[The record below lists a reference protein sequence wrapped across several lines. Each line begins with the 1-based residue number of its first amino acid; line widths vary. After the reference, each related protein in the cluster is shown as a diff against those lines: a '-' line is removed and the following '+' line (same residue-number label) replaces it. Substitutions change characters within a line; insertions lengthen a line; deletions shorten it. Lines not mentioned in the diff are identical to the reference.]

1 MIIWWTR
8 MPSYSWKSPKREKY
22 WCATQGNWYFWNV
35 CYFYTSAHLVAA
47 NIFCSLRSLKSNMKI
62 VKIMSKNKWDSV
74 NDTIYICYE
83 YIKQVLTFDSKNA
96 PWDHFFSK
104 LKWHYLYVTSTQ
116 NKCWPKM
123 PHGTTTFHEYTK
135 LNMTIVSG
143 MSKND
148 WQPIDALSNSVYML
162 RIHKTSVDLCLQ
174 NCPMGPLLF

>member
-1 MIIWWTR
+1 MKVMEW
-8 MPSYSWKSPKREKY
+8 SYGWLDDKHIMNDCMKKL
-22 WCATQGNWYFWNV
+22 CQAFWLSTNNV
-35 CYFYTSAHLVAA
+35 P
-47 NIFCSLRSLKSNMKI
+47 
-62 VKIMSKNKWDSV
+62 
-74 NDTIYICYE
+74 
-83 YIKQVLTFDSKNA
+83 FDSKNA